1 MPPFTR
7 RYWRRSA
14 TRCCRWLPLPIDPD
28 RFDVT
33 RKPNPHL
40 AFGGG
45 GTHFCLGA
53 NLARVEAAALV
64 SEVLSRMKNM
74 HLAGPVARMPSTLI
88 NGIHSM
94 PVRFTPARRVGVG

>member
-1 MPPFTR
+1 M
-7 RYWRRSA
+7 
-14 TRCCRWLPLPIDPD
+14 
-28 RFDVT
+28 T

-64 SEVLSRMKNM
+64 PEVLSRMQNM
-74 HLAGPVARMPSTLI
+74 ELAGPVERMPSALI

-94 PVRFTPARRVGVG
+94 PVRFTPARRNLCEPLIIERYILWIPRHSHLSC